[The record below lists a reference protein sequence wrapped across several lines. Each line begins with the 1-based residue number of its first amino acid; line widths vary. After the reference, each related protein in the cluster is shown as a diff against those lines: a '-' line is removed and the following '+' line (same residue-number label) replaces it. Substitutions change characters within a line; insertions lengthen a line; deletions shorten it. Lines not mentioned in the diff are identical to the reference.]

1 MALMNTE
8 GSNHAMSEKVA
19 VLGGGLAGL
28 SAAWKLARAG
38 FEVDVLESLSR
49 VGGLAASF
57 TRGGFVFDY
66 GPHRFHTKNDDL
78 LAEVRDLMGDELR
91 GRSRKTTVYFM
102 NRFFDYPL
110 TGSNL
115 LRNLPPSVAA
125 LCFFDFLSTWVRGR
139 IAPKIDDSFESWVVN
154 RFGRRLYDIYFGPYT
169 AKVWGNDPTQLS
181 SSWAAQRVA
190 VVDLWDL
197 IKHTLGINTRPTDEF
212 EHSPYLTDFHYP
224 RHGIGTLPQRLADEI
239 RAGGGRIHLNSRVVT
254 VEHSEGRARSVLYLH
269 AGELQSLAADYVVSS
284 IPINSLVRNM
294 QPVAPAVVLR
304 AADGLKYRAM
314 VFLYIMLDKP
324 QVTDD
329 HWIYFPAKE
338 DVFNRISEIRN
349 FSEDTVPEGQTS
361 LCVEITCNE
370 GDFLWTASNYEL
382 FERSVEGLE
391 RAGLIRRSEIMGYF
405 VRRVTH
411 AYPTY
416 DLDFEEN
423 LNRLTGYLHSFENV
437 LTIGRQGLFRY
448 FNMDHAMET
457 GLRAAEKIMSGAL
470 REKAIKVGQE
480 QVWFG

>member
-1 MALMNTE
+1 
-8 GSNHAMSEKVA
+8 MSENVA
-19 VLGGGLAGL
+19 ILGGGLAGL
-28 SAAWKLARAG
+28 STAWKLTQAG
-38 FEVDVLESLSR
+38 FEVDVLEALPAL
-49 VGGLAASF
+49 GGFAASF
-57 TRGGFVFDY
+57 DCDGFTFDY

-78 LAEVRDLMGDELR
+78 LAEVRGLMGDELR
-91 GRSRKTTVYFM
+91 GRHRKTTVYFLS
-102 NRFFDYPL
+102 RYFDYPL

-125 LCFFDFLSTWVRGR
+125 LCFFDFLFTWMRGQ

-169 AKVWGNDPTQLS
+169 AKVWGSDPTQLS

-197 IKHTLGINTRPTDEF
+197 IKHTLGIQTRPPDEF
-212 EHSPYLTDFHYP
+212 EHSPYLIDFHYP
-224 RHGIGTLPQRLADEI
+224 HRGIGSLPQRLADEI
-239 RAGGGRIHLNSRVVT
+239 RAHGGRIHLNRRVVA
-254 VEHSEGRARSVLYLH
+254 VEHTEGRARSVLCLRD
-269 AGELQSLAADYVVSS
+269 GELQRLTADYVVSS
-284 IPINSLVRNM
+284 MPINDLVRSM
-294 QPVAPAVVLR
+294 QPVAPSVVLH
-304 AADGLKYRAM
+304 AADNLKYRAM

-329 HWIYFPAKE
+329 SWIYFPAKDE
-338 DVFNRISEIRN
+338 VFNRVSEIRN
-349 FSEDTVPEGQTS
+349 FSEGTVPQGQTS
-361 LCVEITCNE
+361 LCVEITCDE
-370 GDFLWTASNYEL
+370 GDHMWNASTGEL

-391 RAGLIRRSEIMGYF
+391 RAGLIRREEVLGHF
-405 VRRVTH
+405 ARRMTH

-423 LNRLTGYLHSFENV
+423 LNRLTGYLHNFGNL

-457 GLRAAEKIMSGAL
+457 GFQAAEKIMSGEL

>member
-1 MALMNTE
+1 
-8 GSNHAMSEKVA
+8 MSEKVA
-19 VLGGGLAGL
+19 ILGGGLAGL
-28 SAAWKLARAG
+28 SAAWKLAQAG
-38 FEVDVLESLSR
+38 FEVDVLEALSEL
-49 VGGLAASF
+49 GGLAASF
-57 TRGGFVFDY
+57 DRGGFIFDY

-78 LAEVRDLMGDELR
+78 LAEVRGLMGNELQ
-91 GRSRKTTVYFM
+91 GRNRKTTVYFM
-102 NRFFDYPL
+102 NRYFDYPL

-115 LRNLPPSVAA
+115 LRNLPLSVAIP
-125 LCFFDFLSTWVRGR
+125 CFFDFLFTWIRGQ

-197 IKHTLGINTRPTDEF
+197 IKHTLGINTRPPDEF
-212 EHSPYLTDFHYP
+212 EHSPYLIDFHYP

-239 RAGGGRIHLNSRVVT
+239 RAHGGRIHLNSRAVA
-254 VEHSEGRARSVLYLH
+254 VEHADGRARSVLYLH
-269 AGELQSLAADYVVSS
+269 EGELQSLDADYVISS
-284 IPINSLVRNM
+284 IPVNNLVYSM
-294 QPVAPAVVLR
+294 QPAAPPTILR
-304 AADGLKYRAM
+304 AADNLKYRAM

-324 QVTDD
+324 RVTDD

-338 DVFNRISEIRN
+338 EVFNRISEIRN

-361 LCVEITCNE
+361 LCVEITCDE
-370 GDFLWTASNYEL
+370 GDHLWNASNGEL

-391 RAGLIRRSEIMGYF
+391 RAGLIRREEVLGYF
-405 VRRVTH
+405 ARRMTH

-423 LNRLTGYLHSFENV
+423 LNRLTGYLHNFENL

-457 GLRAAEKIMSGAL
+457 GLLAAEQVLAGPEKRVEELSRVGA
-470 REKAIKVGQE
+470 E